1 MKREKESIQRVHCK
15 SHTYENYWISTL
27 SQNGIDNYIITQV
40 GVIELICSIS
50 PCLRDKLVCRKDS
63 VRMHSLC
70 VLTIALLQLTM
81 TAILQPAPEPDLND
95 FRRIIAT
102 FCLVLVI
109 LGL

>member
-1 MKREKESIQRVHCK
+1 
-15 SHTYENYWISTL
+15 
-27 SQNGIDNYIITQV
+27 
-40 GVIELICSIS
+40 
-50 PCLRDKLVCRKDS
+50 
-63 VRMHSLC
+63 MHSLC